1 MKSNGLCAVAQPL
14 FPSHLSTAHPSPRR
28 APTLSHT
35 APASSLKFLHS
46 RKKCEGREGR
56 GLARGRGVAR
66 AGAGG
71 VLHALWGWGNG
82 LVGSGPPVTLEKVAA
97 RVKV

>member
-1 MKSNGLCAVAQPL
+1 MQGKGG
-14 FPSHLSTAHPSPRR
+14 
-28 APTLSHT
+28 
-35 APASSLKFLHS
+35 
-46 RKKCEGREGR
+46 EGQ
-56 GLARGRGVAR
+56 ARGREVAR

-71 VLHALWGWGNG
+71 VLHALWGRGSG